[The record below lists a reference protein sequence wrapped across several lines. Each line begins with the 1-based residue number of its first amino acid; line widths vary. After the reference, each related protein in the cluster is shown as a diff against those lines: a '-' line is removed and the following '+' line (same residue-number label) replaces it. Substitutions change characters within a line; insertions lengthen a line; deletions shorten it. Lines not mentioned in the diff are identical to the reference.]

1 MDEKRVKSE
10 EVINYLKTLLRDASV
25 EPLNED
31 NLIIYVDRDG
41 MYCSVWYAPH
51 YIDWEEFVEK
61 RHVVSWMYRDD
72 LYPSN
77 NLDNVDCVFTPED

>member
-1 MDEKRVKSE
+1 MDEKKVKSA

-31 NLIIYVDRDG
+31 NVIICVDSNG
-41 MYCSVWYAPH
+41 MYNSVLYAPH
-51 YIDWEEFVEK
+51 YIDWKEYVEEF
-61 RHVVSWMYRDD
+61 HVVSWMYRDD

-77 NLDNVDCVFTPED
+77 NLDDVDCMFTPED